1 MRNKIILNIFMNLV
15 LTLFFVILNI
25 NALQAGLE
33 ETFISLAIAF
43 GILVIMFNSLFLYF
57 LKP

>member
-1 MRNKIILNIFMNLV
+1 MRNKIILNVFMNLV

-25 NALQAGLE
+25 NSLQAGLE